1 MPKRS
6 EDCDCQTA
14 PELAAAEVGPH
25 GPLPPPVLEAL
36 GEALA
41 DERKALATYEAV
53 MRRFGPI
60 RPFVNIADA
69 ERRHIAAVLKIYEV
83 YGETAPNI
91 IGKAEPAALTAP
103 LEEICKIGVQAEIEN
118 AALYDDRLLPAVRDY
133 PYIEAV
139 LTRLRNASW
148 DNHKP
153 AFERCVARGTNNFQ
167 GQGAKKMQRKRCR

>member
-1 MPKRS
+1 MPNRAQG
-6 EDCDCQTA
+6 CDCQTA
-14 PELAAAEVGPH
+14 PDLAAAGEGPR
-25 GPLPPPVLEAL
+25 GPLPPQVLAAL

-69 ERRHIAAVLKIYEV
+69 ERRHIAAVVKLYEA

-91 IGKAEPAALTAP
+91 IGKAEPAALTTP

-118 AALYDDRLLPAVRDY
+118 VALYDDCLLPAVRHY

-153 AFERCVARGTNNFQ
+153 AFERCVARGTNDSQ
-167 GQGAKKMQRKRCR
+167 CQGAKKMRRKRCR